1 MKVGERE
8 YKLKNQTATLMVRP
22 RGWHL
27 DEAHVLVHGKP
38 GMPPFVKISN
48 RLAKKL
54 TTFSGV
60 PCAVTVSGSLFDFGL
75 YIYHNGHALLSRG
88 SGPYFYLPKMESHLE
103 ARLWADAFRY
113 AEQRLD
119 IPHGSIKA
127 TVLIGTSG
135 PPSPSRRKLASHNRW

>member
-38 GMPPFVKISN
+38 GMPVNFSMH

-54 TTFSGV
+54 T
-60 PCAVTVSGSLFDFGL
+60 
-75 YIYHNGHALLSRG
+75 
-88 SGPYFYLPKMESHLE
+88 
-103 ARLWADAFRY
+103 
-113 AEQRLD
+113 
-119 IPHGSIKA
+119 
-127 TVLIGTSG
+127 
-135 PPSPSRRKLASHNRW
+135 PSPMCRVRSQCRVRCSTLVSTSSTTAARC